1 MSEIKVTRVAAG
13 QDPRVLIPEL
23 AEDGVWFVPG
33 SISRCLVT
41 ERRDGTLGTSLLVT
55 CDDGRTVVVRLRSEE
70 FNGMVAVVLA
80 TLKQAAAEKVGG
92 AS

>member
-1 MSEIKVTRVAAG
+1 MSEIKVTRLAAG
-13 QDPRVLIPEL
+13 DDPRVLMPEL
-23 AEDGVWFVPG
+23 AEQGVWMIPG
-33 SISRCLVT
+33 TISRCVVT
-41 ERRDGTLGTSLLVT
+41 DRKDGTLGTALLVT